1 MNKDDGILRQEDIDA
16 LLNGIA
22 DSGSA
27 EKKKNDVDAAKPA
40 DKGTIADDSFAGF
53 DDNTLSFEG
62 CGENAVSE
70 TDTPELSPEELE
82 KLIESCHF
90 PLKLMFGDKEASA
103 REIEAGNYT
112 PPALDKFRGKK
123 GSLMLGRTEIASV
136 AITGDNKDELYADV
150 TDVAEVI
157 ADGKRGNLSIKETF
171 FDYPFVISVELG
183 RKHIPLK
190 QAGSLGHGTVISLDK
205 YTGEPAD
212 VILEGYDV
220 VIARGEVVLID
231 ENFGI
236 RITELSDFDIPG
248 ILSGRIRAAREVTGE
263 AEVPLKLVLGRRRIE
278 TGNLLKICKG
288 TILELDKKPRQH
300 LELTAGKSLRL
311 DAEVCLI
318 DDHFGARI
326 VAYDKKMFPEPP
338 AVQKRREGASGN
350 RLQRKTSEYESLELQ
365 ELRDKVLSLV
375 HNDKSRSVALVDMII
390 DENPAEAALLF
401 IALGSDV
408 SSILLRELGS
418 RSQGTL
424 LNTITSVESI
434 SRDTGRIALA
444 SFISRYDAMK
454 DSLSGGAAYTRELLE
469 KSCGSGRPDEAAASL
484 SVTMQYRPFGFL
496 RGVSSSLITD
506 LIKAEHPQVL
516 TLILSFL
523 EPRHASEILSG
534 LPHNLQVDITE
545 RTAEMGRV
553 SFHVIKDI
561 ESVLIEKLSGMAAGN
576 SGGVDAAAKML
587 NSCSKETE
595 KSIICGIEENNP
607 DLALSIRRNLF
618 VFDDIEHLNDMALQK
633 VIREVDTQD
642 LVKAL
647 KEAKAE
653 VRNKIYRNMSQRAAS
668 VLRDEIEFMGP
679 VRVADSEESRRR
691 ILDIMH
697 ALEESGDIVVNRTP
711 DEKFI

>member
-1 MNKDDGILRQEDIDA
+1 MTKGDGSLRQEDIDA
-16 LLNGIA
+16 LLNGIGS
-22 DSGSA
+22 SGPSENEKKDAAGA
-27 EKKKNDVDAAKPA
+27 EKSAG
-40 DKGTIADDSFAGF
+40 KGYAPDESFAGF
-53 DDNTLSFEG
+53 EDDNLSFEEG
-62 CGENAVSE
+62 VNNTSSE
-70 TDTPELSPEELE
+70 TDTPELSPGELE
-82 KLIESCHF
+82 KLIESCRF
-90 PLKLMFGDKEASA
+90 PLKLMFGDREMSA
-103 REIEAGNYT
+103 REIGTGNYT
-112 PPALDKFRGKK
+112 PPALDKFRDKK
-123 GSLMLGRTEIASV
+123 GSLMLGSTAIASV
-136 AITGDNKDELYADV
+136 TVGDDSKEGLYADV
-150 TDVAEVI
+150 VDVV
-157 ADGKRGNLSIKETF
+157 ADYKRGNLRIKETF

-183 RKHIPLK
+183 RKHISLK

-236 RITELSDFDIPG
+236 RITELTDFDIPG
-248 ILSGRIRAAREVTGE
+248 ILSGRIRAAREVAGE

-288 TILELDKKPRQH
+288 TILELDKKAQQH
-300 LELTAGKSLRL
+300 LELAVGKSPGL

-318 DDHFGARI
+318 DDHFAARI
-326 VAYDKKMFPEPP
+326 VAYDKKMIPEPP
-338 AVQKRREGASGN
+338 AIQKRREGAPGN

-365 ELRDKVLSLV
+365 ELRDKVSSLV
-375 HNDKSRSVALVDMII
+375 HNDKSRSVSLVDMII
-390 DENPAEAALLF
+390 DENPVEAALIF
-401 IALGSDV
+401 IALGSDL

-444 SFISRYDAMK
+444 AFISRYEAMK

-484 SVTMQYRPFGFL
+484 SVSMQYRPFGFL
-496 RGVSSSLITD
+496 RGVPSSLITD
-506 LIKAEHPQVL
+506 LIKAEHPQVV
-516 TLILSFL
+516 TVILSFL

-561 ESVLIEKLSGMAAGN
+561 ESVLMRKLSGMAAGN
-576 SGGVDAAAKML
+576 YGGVDTAAKML

-595 KSIICGIEENNP
+595 KSIIRGIEMNNP
-607 DLALSIRRNLF
+607 DLAFSIRRNLF

-633 VIREVDTQD
+633 LIREVDTQD

-653 VRNKIYRNMSQRAAS
+653 LKDKIYRNMSQRAAS
-668 VLRDEIEFMGP
+668 VLREEIELMGP
-679 VRVADSEESRRR
+679 VRVADADESRRR
-691 ILDIMH
+691 IVDIMH
-697 ALEESGDIVVNRTP
+697 ALEESGDIVINRTP
-711 DEKFI
+711 DEKFV